1 MAKYAKPLVIGPW
14 SKFYKDLTIDE
25 KINAK
30 SWGSWRLPN
39 PNGYMLTM
47 IDNAIHDGYET
58 GHANYARHHLVAW
71 YHSERPKPT
80 KVSSWRETAIDCRR
94 FISKQ

>member
-47 IDNAIHDGYET
+47 IDNAIHDVY
-58 GHANYARHHLVAW
+58 
-71 YHSERPKPT
+71 
-80 KVSSWRETAIDCRR
+80 
-94 FISKQ
+94 